1 MVGIMNHRLKKIAK
15 GPQRKQAGPK
25 EPREISGKLMDIIRN
40 RNQTK
45 MGQRSP
51 K

>member
-25 EPREISGKLMDIIRN
+25 EPRERSGKLMGIIRN
-40 RNQTK
+40 RKQVK